1 MRVLLMLSVAVVL
14 GLGTSLRADDSDGK
28 RPSREEMKKQFMAKY
43 DKNKDGKISDEEKK
57 AIKAEW
63 AKRAEERKKE
73 FMAKYDKNK
82 DGKLCDEEKK
92 AIKAEWA
99 KHAHGHHHAHDG
111 KAGEKKECP
120 TKKAE
125 DKKKECPAKK
135 AEGAKKERPKKEK
148 KARPKKEKKSKKEKK
163 PKAEK

>member
-43 DKNKDGKISDEEKK
+43 DKNKDGKICDEEKK
-57 AIKAEW
+57 AIHAEW
-63 AKRAEERKKE
+63 AKRAEQRKKE

-82 DGKLCDEEKK
+82 DGKICDEEKK
-92 AIKAEWA
+92 AIRAEWA
-99 KHAHGHHHAHDG
+99 KHAHGHHHAHDA

-120 TKKAE
+120 DKKA
-125 DKKKECPAKK
+125 AS
-135 AEGAKKERPKKEK
+135 AKKERPKKEK
-148 KARPKKEKKSKKEKK
+148 KARPKKEKKSKKEK
-163 PKAEK
+163 

>member
-43 DKNKDGKISDEEKK
+43 DKNKDGKIS
-57 AIKAEW
+57 
-63 AKRAEERKKE
+63 
-73 FMAKYDKNK
+73 
-82 DGKLCDEEKK
+82 DEEKK